1 MSVIKNFYH
10 KLQRKF
16 EKPKRYYNIDGF
28 DMDLGEGHMFSLIQ
42 KYNPMYDRFVPY
54 LAKLV
59 QGNSKWIVDIGANVG
74 DTTAAM
80 IKHTNANILCVEPTE
95 KFYNLLIKNIS
106 NFGELYNKRI
116 MLANAFIAADSA
128 QYTSVTIGGTAVMCE
143 SNESNIPAYTLPNL
157 LKRENIDINNV
168 ALIKTD
174 TDGFD
179 SDCMMSMGEY
189 LKDISPFLYWENQ
202 IDNDMQY
209 KKFLN
214 MADYLHKYE
223 YNNFFVFDN
232 YGNYLCKT
240 DYIGL
245 KEMCSYINR
254 IRKAKSTYTFRYMDV
269 LACKDNKVIVC
280 KNAIDE
286 YLNVYGE

>member
-1 MSVIKNFYH
+1 MPNIFIRIKN

-16 EKPKRYYNIDGF
+16 EKPQRYYNIDGF
-28 DMDLGEGHMFSLIQ
+28 DMDLGEEHMLSLTQ

-80 IKHTNANILCVEPTE
+80 IKHTNSKILCVEPTE
-95 KFYNLLIKNIS
+95 KFYKLLIKNIN
-106 NFGELYNKRI
+106 NFGEQYNKRI
-116 MLANAFIAADSA
+116 EVANAFIADNDTK
-128 QYTSVTIGGTAVMCE
+128 YTSVIVGGTAIMQE
-143 SNESNIPAYTLPNL
+143 SNESNIPAYTLPNI
-157 LKRENIDINNV
+157 LKIKNIDINNI
-168 ALIKTD
+168 ALIKID

-179 SDCMMSMGEY
+179 SDCMMSVGDC
-189 LKDISPFLYWENQ
+189 LKDISPILYWENQ
-202 IDNDMQY
+202 IDNDLQY

-214 MADYLHKYE
+214 MADYLYKYE

-245 KEMCSYINR
+245 KDICCYINR
-254 IRKAKSTYTFRYMDV
+254 IQHKKSTYTFRYVDV
-269 LACKDNKVIVC
+269 LGCKEDKISECKKVIE
-280 KNAIDE
+280 E
-286 YLNVYGE
+286 YLEIYG